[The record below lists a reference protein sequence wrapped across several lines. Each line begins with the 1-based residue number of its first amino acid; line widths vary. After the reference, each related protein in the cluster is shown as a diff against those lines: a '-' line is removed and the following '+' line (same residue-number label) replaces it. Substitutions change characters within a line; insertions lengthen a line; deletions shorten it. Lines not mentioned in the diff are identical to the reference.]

1 MVRDLVTTWD
11 LSVSGAVLYLV
22 SAAKLQPS
30 LKVIIR
36 LKKILKITNYHSS
49 YGSMD
54 GLKSENVI
62 MFVGESTSSV

>member
-22 SAAKLQPS
+22 LAAKLQPS

-36 LKKILKITNYHSS
+36 LKKFLNITNYHSS
-49 YGSMD
+49 YGSID
-54 GLKSENVI
+54 GLNSENVI
-62 MFVGESTSSV
+62 MFVGESTSRK